1 MGRPLRIEYEGAWYH
16 VMNRGRGRQAIFP
29 GEAGYEAFLETV
41 AEACRRFRLEVHAYC
56 LMPNHYHLLVR
67 TPLANLGRAMRHI
80 DGVYTQ
86 RHNRLAETDGPLF
99 RGRYKAILV
108 DADAYLLA
116 VSRYIH
122 RNPIDGARPLV
133 EDLADWPWSS
143 YPAFINRAKAPGW
156 LTTDTTYAMLGKR
169 NRYAAYRHFVEAG
182 VEEEVARF
190 YANQRA
196 TPVLGEA
203 AFRAWAFEEGGEAA
217 ESPRWERQRLHSADE
232 VLAAVAAEWG
242 VRPKALTVGGRQ
254 LDRQTR
260 QARQVAMLLCR
271 DCTELTLAAIGQRF
285 GGIHYSAV
293 GQNVRRVREAMEKD
307 RGLARSYETVRS
319 RLDP

>member
-1 MGRPLRIEYEGAWYH
+1 MSRPLRIEYEGAWYH

-41 AEACRRFRLEVHAYC
+41 AEACRRLRLEVHAYC

-67 TPLANLGRAMRHI
+67 TPLGNLSRVMRHI

-86 RHNRLAETDGPLF
+86 RYNRLAETDGPLF

-122 RNPIDGARPLV
+122 RNPVDAADPLV

-143 YPAFINRAKAPGW
+143 YPAYINRAKAPEW
-156 LTTDTTYAMLGKR
+156 LATETTYVMLGQR
-169 NRYAAYRHFVEAG
+169 NRSAGYRHFVEAG

-196 TPVLGEA
+196 TPVLGDE
-203 AFRAWAFEEGGEAA
+203 AFRSWALEQGGDAS
-217 ESPRWERQRLHSADE
+217 ESPLWERHRLHTADE
-232 VLAAVAAEWG
+232 VLAAVADEWG
-242 VRPKALTVGGRQ
+242 VDPASLTARGRQ
-254 LDRQTR
+254 LGPRQGR
-260 QARQVAMLLCR
+260 ARQVAMLLCR
-271 DCTELTLAAIGQRF
+271 EKTELTLAAIGERF

-293 GQNVRRVREAMEKD
+293 GQNVRRVRKAMEAD
-307 RGLARSYETVRS
+307 RGLARSYEAVMS